1 MLRPAG
7 RKAPPDLSKGTGRQF
22 LDCGP
27 GRAPLSRTWSH
38 SPAHL
43 ASPRVGQCQPAGGTS
58 RHKLPL
64 RDAPSH
70 APPTCPVDTA
80 RPVTSRPDPQPQT
93 CGLSSPRGLP
103 GIGKEARKAP
113 TPWGRAH
120 FTGYSELKT
129 RRTQLSPA
137 MCGAVQGW
145 AWGASAAPGRGAPGR
160 PGRCRCIHWF
170 QQLFVNARP
179 RPRLPRCP
187 APSRAAHT
195 GRKRYTSA

>member
-1 MLRPAG
+1 MDQDARHYPA
-7 RKAPPDLSKGTGRQF
+7 
-22 LDCGP
+22 P
-27 GRAPLSRTWSH
+27 GATPLRTW
-38 SPAHL
+38 
-43 ASPRVGQCQPAGGTS
+43 RVHEWARCQPAGGTS

-113 TPWGRAH
+113 RPWGRAH

-129 RRTQLSPA
+129 RRTQMSPA

-170 QQLFVNARP
+170 QQLFVDARP

-187 APSRAAHT
+187 APSRAEHT